1 MSLHYRDILSFISE
15 MGMSQVG
22 FGISKK
28 TPEHALKKAIRL
40 LNSDGLPLHKA
51 RNVICLF
58 RILPSTYLE
67 EIQDAAD
74 LLFKKIH
81 RDADALWTTALP
93 ETPDEINELQVL
105 IVAGNF
111 S

>member
-1 MSLHYRDILSFISE
+1 MSLHYCDILSFISE

-40 LNSDGLPLHKA
+40 LNSDGLPLHNA
-51 RNVICLF
+51 RNVICIL
-58 RILPSTYLE
+58 RILPSTYIE
-67 EIQDAAD
+67 EIREAAD
-74 LLFKKIH
+74 LLFRKTY
-81 RDADALWTTALP
+81 RDADVLWTTALP
-93 ETPDEINELQVL
+93 ETADETKELKVL

-111 S
+111 L